1 MRASDFWNSPA
12 ASGLFD
18 PGNLSSLQ
26 AEPLQDCIVAQV
38 TALHAAGITAT
49 AQAVL
54 ARCWPRGEGLGRI
67 GAELDA
73 AVVAGLL
80 IEVPASNFA
89 GAPLGT
95 YKPAGV

>member
-38 TALHAAGITAT
+38 TASHRPCWL
-49 AQAVL
+49 AVGPVAKGLDVSERNSMPLSSL
-54 ARCWPRGEGLGRI
+54 AC
-67 GAELDA
+67 
-73 AVVAGLL
+73 
-80 IEVPASNFA
+80 
-89 GAPLGT
+89 
-95 YKPAGV
+95 